1 MTTTDHLVSLCIPAR
16 YGSSRFPGKP
26 LALLAGKPLIQH
38 VYEAVQHATHVGQI
52 LVITDQE
59 AIQQGVLNFGG
70 EVCLVKEACR
80 TGTDRV
86 AKVISQLKYDVIVNL
101 QADEIP
107 QHPGLLND
115 LILPFVSSQAGMGTL
130 KRQLHR
136 MQDLANPAIVKV
148 VTDVHG
154 QALYFSRSPIP
165 CWRDGVPS
173 GNNRIAYMHLGVY
186 IFRKSELL
194 RFAGL
199 PTGYLEEAEK
209 LEQLRALEHG
219 LPMMVW
225 ETAHESI
232 RIDTPEDIIAAEG
245 LFSKNSC
252 EPREKPLEAIQR
264 VEKR

>member
-1 MTTTDHLVSLCIPAR
+1 MATTDSLVSLCIPAR
-16 YGSSRFPGKP
+16 HGSSRFPGKP

-38 VYEAVQHATHVGQI
+38 VYEAVQQVSQVGQVLI
-52 LVITDQE
+52 ITDQE
-59 AIQQGVLNFGG
+59 SIEQEVKNFGG
-70 EVCLVKEACR
+70 EVCLVKEFCR

-86 AKVISQLKYDVIVNL
+86 AKVVSQLKYDVIVNL

-107 QHPGLLND
+107 QHPGLLDD
-115 LILPFVSSQAGMGTL
+115 LILPFLTSPAGMGTL

-136 MQDLANPAIVKV
+136 TQDLTNPSIVKV
-148 VTDVHG
+148 VTNVHG

-165 CWRDGVPS
+165 CWRDGVPPE
-173 GNNRIAYMHLGVY
+173 NNHIAYMHLGVY
-186 IFRKSELL
+186 IFRKLDLL
-194 RFAGL
+194 RFSGL

-219 LPMMVW
+219 LPIMVW
-225 ETAHESI
+225 ETKHASI

-245 LFSKNSC
+245 LLSKNPC
-252 EPREKPLEAIQR
+252 EPRERLFGGSQR

>member
-1 MTTTDHLVSLCIPAR
+1 MTTHDPLVSLCIPAR

-38 VYEAVQHATHVGQI
+38 VYEAVQHVSRVGQI
-52 LVITDQE
+52 MVITDQE
-59 AIQQGVLNFGG
+59 AIEQGVKNFGG
-70 EVCLVKEACR
+70 EVCLVKETCR

-107 QHPGLLND
+107 RHPGLLDD

-136 MQDLANPAIVKV
+136 TQDLANPSIVKV

-173 GNNRIAYMHLGVY
+173 GNTRIAYMHLGVY

-199 PTGYLEEAEK
+199 PTGYLEDAEK

-225 ETAHESI
+225 ETEHESI
-232 RIDTPEDIIAAEG
+232 RIDTPQDIIAAEG
-245 LFSKNSC
+245 LLSMNSC
-252 EPREKPLEAIQR
+252 ELRERSLEAIRR
-264 VEKR
+264 VENR

>member
-1 MTTTDHLVSLCIPAR
+1 MTTSDPRVSLCIPAR

-26 LALLAGKPLIQH
+26 LVLLAGKPLIQH
-38 VYEAVQHATHVGQI
+38 VYEAVQQNSHVGQI
-52 LVITDQE
+52 MVITDQE
-59 AIQQGVLNFGG
+59 VIEESVKNFGG

-86 AKVISQLKYDVIVNL
+86 AKVVSQLQYDVIVNL

-107 QHPGLLND
+107 QHPGLLDD
-115 LILPFVSSQAGMGTL
+115 LILPFASSRAGMGTL
-130 KRQLHR
+130 KRQLYR
-136 MQDLANPAIVKV
+136 TQDLANPSIVKV
-148 VTDVHG
+148 VTDALG

-173 GNNRIAYMHLGVY
+173 ESNRIAYMHLGVY

-199 PTGYLEEAEK
+199 PTGSLEDAEK
-209 LEQLRALEHG
+209 LEQLRALEYG
-219 LPMMVW
+219 LPIMVW

-232 RIDTPEDIIAAEG
+232 RIDTPEDIITAEG
-245 LFSKNSC
+245 LLWKNSC
-252 EPREKPLEAIQR
+252 EPGERPLGTIQR
-264 VEKR
+264 VENR

>member
-1 MTTTDHLVSLCIPAR
+1 MTTSDPRVSLCIPAR

-26 LALLAGKPLIQH
+26 LVLLAGKPLIQH
-38 VYEAVQHATHVGQI
+38 VYEAVQQNSHVGQI
-52 LVITDQE
+52 MVITDQE
-59 AIQQGVLNFGG
+59 VIEESVKNFGG

-86 AKVISQLKYDVIVNL
+86 AKVVSQLQYDVIVNL

-107 QHPGLLND
+107 QHPGLLDD
-115 LILPFVSSQAGMGTL
+115 LILPFASSRAGMGTL
-130 KRQLHR
+130 KRQLYR
-136 MQDLANPAIVKV
+136 TQDLANPSIVKV
-148 VTDVHG
+148 VTDALG

-173 GNNRIAYMHLGVY
+173 ESNRIAYMHLGVY

-199 PTGYLEEAEK
+199 PTGSLEDAEK

-225 ETAHESI
+225 ETEHESI
-232 RIDTPEDIIAAEG
+232 RIDTPEDIITAEG
-245 LFSKNSC
+245 LLSKNSC
-252 EPREKPLEAIQR
+252 EPGERPLVAIQR
-264 VEKR
+264 VENR

>member
-1 MTTTDHLVSLCIPAR
+1 MTANDSLVSLCIPAR

-38 VYEAVQHATHVGQI
+38 VYEAVQQVPHVGQMM
-52 LVITDQE
+52 VITDQE
-59 AIQQGVLNFGG
+59 AIYKSVRDFGG
-70 EVCLVKEACR
+70 EVSLVTEFCR

-86 AKVISQLKYDVIVNL
+86 ATVAGQLKYDVIVNL

-107 QHPGLLND
+107 LHPGLLDD
-115 LILPFVSSQAGMGTL
+115 LILPFVRSRAGIGTL
-130 KRQLHR
+130 KRKLR
-136 MQDLANPAIVKV
+136 ATQDLTNPSIVKV
-148 VTDVHG
+148 VTDEHG

-165 CWRDGVPS
+165 CWRDSGPTGVE
-173 GNNRIAYMHLGVY
+173 AVAFMHLGVY

-199 PTGYLEEAEK
+199 PTGYLENAEK

-219 LPMMVW
+219 LSIMVW
-225 ETAHESI
+225 ETAHNSI
-232 RIDTPEDIIAAEG
+232 RIDNPEDIMSAEV
-245 LFSKNSC
+245 LLARSPSK
-252 EPREKPLEAIQR
+252 PQR